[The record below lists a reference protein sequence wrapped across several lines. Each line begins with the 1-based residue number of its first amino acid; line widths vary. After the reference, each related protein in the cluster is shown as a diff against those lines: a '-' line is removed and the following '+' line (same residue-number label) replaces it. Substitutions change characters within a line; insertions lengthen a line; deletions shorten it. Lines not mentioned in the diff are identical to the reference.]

1 MTVSRKKRYKNR
13 IKAMI
18 SLQLYKFSILF
29 LINSI
34 LHHRSIVPK
43 KLVFNLSSLQSTYST
58 VGGEAME
65 TRKSSSPDTVL
76 SPEEVKE
83 FSDAKDKLFITLYRR
98 RATYFNRW
106 VEVTDKYFTVLE
118 EGNLR
123 SVDKQTRFIDEVIEK
138 YAKRTEHRR
147 EKFKAKFRH
156 AVSDDGRTI
165 PFLDDLD
172 VLIWPQNRAHR
183 EILIEK
189 ENEYHRLNQVINPDT
204 IIPQEKSA
212 PEQGTTPGSATAQAE
227 DSSEDWKSE
236 AGEADA
242 ESYVPFLHICILS
255 CYSF

>member
-1 MTVSRKKRYKNR
+1 
-13 IKAMI
+13 MI
-18 SLQLYKFSILF
+18 SLQLYKLSILF
-29 LINSI
+29 LIDSI

-43 KLVFNLSSLQSTYST
+43 KLVFNLSSSQSTYST
-58 VGGEAME
+58 VEGEAME

-76 SPEEVKE
+76 GPEEAKE

-106 VEVTDKYFTVLE
+106 VKVTDKYFTALE

-123 SVDKQTRFIDEVIEK
+123 SVDRQTRFIDEVIEK
-138 YAKRTEHRR
+138 YAKKTEHRR
-147 EKFKAKFRH
+147 ENFKAKFRH

-165 PFLDDLD
+165 PFLGYMD
-172 VLIWPQNRAHR
+172 VLIRPQSRAHR

-189 ENEYHRLNQVINPDT
+189 ENEYHKLNQVINPDT
-204 IIPQEKSA
+204 KIQQEKSA
-212 PEQGTTPGSATAQAE
+212 PEKGTTPGSATAQAE

-236 AGEADA
+236 AGETDA
-242 ESYVPFLHICILS
+242 ESYVPFPPYLYSS